1 MMAGREHASQKGSRG
16 ESEEDVIALDM
27 DLDPGPSDWVA
38 LGKLLKFCESK
49 VS

>member
-1 MMAGREHASQKGSRG
+1 MPLKREHGVAK
-16 ESEEDVIALDM
+16 EDVITSDM
-27 DLDPGPSDWVA
+27 DLDPGPSAWVA